1 MAVLFRFLAGD
12 WKKMAKTTNSCVYG
26 RQWCHIFF
34 IRIQKKSLF
43 LHKVKSLNLRC
54 DEEIYPP
61 GHFNGTIGCL

>member
-1 MAVLFRFLAGD
+1 MADNGVIYFSFG
-12 WKKMAKTTNSCVYG
+12 Y
-26 RQWCHIFF
+26 
-34 IRIQKKSLF
+34 KKSLF